1 MKMNPSKSGLLC
13 CALLLAPLALL
24 QNHAAAFTIQ
34 SESSTTHAMKTSN
47 SRSRPLMIV
56 TKAAMDDNDNSNGET
71 NINMKAEYKNV
82 ATSILSNF
90 MQNEDKNMNGNNDN
104 KIESSSSEDSDN
116 IYAEN
121 PILSKIDFDAPKATN
136 IPIETLASI
145 LDYELY
151 NKEWFVT
158 GNVNPA
164 YFDDTFEF
172 QDPDVQLKGIE
183 EYAVGVNKLFNQKT
197 SRAEIISTVVNSKDG
212 DISDADT
219 ITVTWRLSG
228 KVNIGPK
235 GLSIKPYICYTDFKV
250 DTKGTGLITFQ
261 EDRFDIPQW
270 DILLSALFPFLI
282 GKVTS
287 DPAPPV
293 QQRDPAPTMPSFK
306 QGNSGSGGA
315 KAGLFDFESVFGQL
329 FKN

>member
-1 MKMNPSKSGLLC
+1 MKMISPSKSGLISST
-13 CALLLAPLALL
+13 LLVASLALF
-24 QNHAAAFTIQ
+24 QDYVAAFTIQ
-34 SESSTTHAMKTSN
+34 STSGTSHVMN
-47 SRSRPLMIV
+47 ASKSRTRSRPLTTIV
-56 TKAAMDDNDNSNGET
+56 TNAAMDDNDKSEGEMNG
-71 NINMKAEYKNV
+71 NIKAEYKNV

-90 MQNEDKNMNGNNDN
+90 MQNGDDSN
-104 KIESSSSEDSDN
+104 KSDTNSDQIESSSSEGSN
-116 IYAEN
+116 NKYAEN

-136 IPIETLASI
+136 IPIGTLASI

-158 GNVNPA
+158 GNVNPI
-164 YFDDTFEF
+164 YFDESFEF

-183 EYAVGVNKLFNQKT
+183 EYAVGVNKLFDQKT
-197 SRAEIISTVVNSKDG
+197 SRAEIISTVVNPN
-212 DISDADT
+212 DANM

-250 DTKGTGLITFQ
+250 DTEGSGLITFQ

-293 QQRDPAPTMPSFK
+293 PERDVVPVMPNLK
-306 QGNSGSGGA
+306 QGSSGSA
-315 KAGLFDFESVFGQL
+315 KSGLFDLESVFGPL